1 MTSSMTILMRAH
13 VRVVMRTGTW
23 IVSILDN
30 GRKLMCIE
38 FGQFKM
44 NGYTDMND
52 EVKSQ
57 NGA

>member
-1 MTSSMTILMRAH
+1 
-13 VRVVMRTGTW
+13 MRTGTW

-38 FGQFKM
+38 FGQFMM
-44 NGYTDMND
+44 NGYADMND